1 MKISVITV
9 SYNAVDVIERT
20 IQSVARQRYDD
31 YEYIIVD
38 GNSNDGTVDVIK
50 RNTDNITKWMSEPD
64 CGIYNAMNKAVRMA
78 CGEYCIFMNAGDMFA
93 TPLAM
98 KAASLFLDDD
108 FDVVTGREISTKSGK
123 VIGYVVPPTEA
134 TLSHFYK
141 TSISHQ
147 SSFIKRSLL
156 LECPYDEDLRLVSD
170 WKFWLKTIVLG
181 GKSYRSI
188 DVDISIFNHDG
199 ATFNSYGLGKKERL
213 QVLEELLPVAV
224 RMGYDRTVAT
234 NMVAKLWLRIQS
246 KMKKIIKTAEIMK
259 KMKTAGG
266 YFNVMGIDGIVPVI
280 GQLLC
285 LFGIRCGKIM
295 KQNSIA
301 RYMSRKYHGYIDKAS
316 EIEKGGLGFYPIWVC
331 WWQGEQMM
339 PLVPKLCLKQ
349 LKKNVNNSQ
358 RIVVLSEKNY
368 RDYVD
373 LPSYVI
379 EKLNKGKISIT
390 NFSDVLR
397 YALLTKYGGLW
408 IDSTCYTT
416 ANLPDLNNIPYY
428 TSKQRK
434 HDDATYISRYRW
446 ASYLM
451 GGMSN
456 QIFVNERNLFFEY
469 LEKENR
475 FVDYLLV
482 DYFLNLIYS
491 QSGTCREMMDKC
503 PYYNENILE
512 MASNLNDA
520 YNDTLWNT
528 ILSMDTIHKLS
539 WKLRYDM
546 YDKNTGGMTVFGKIV
561 DLA

>member
-199 ATFNSYGLGKKERL
+199 ATFNSYGLGKKERCK
-213 QVLEELLPVAV
+213 
-224 RMGYDRTVAT
+224 YSK
-234 NMVAKLWLRIQS
+234 NCCLWR
-246 KMKKIIKTAEIMK
+246 
-259 KMKTAGG
+259 
-266 YFNVMGIDGIVPVI
+266 
-280 GQLLC
+280 
-285 LFGIRCGKIM
+285 
-295 KQNSIA
+295 
-301 RYMSRKYHGYIDKAS
+301 
-316 EIEKGGLGFYPIWVC
+316 
-331 WWQGEQMM
+331 
-339 PLVPKLCLKQ
+339 
-349 LKKNVNNSQ
+349 
-358 RIVVLSEKNY
+358 
-368 RDYVD
+368 
-373 LPSYVI
+373 
-379 EKLNKGKISIT
+379 
-390 NFSDVLR
+390 
-397 YALLTKYGGLW
+397 
-408 IDSTCYTT
+408 
-416 ANLPDLNNIPYY
+416 
-428 TSKQRK
+428 
-434 HDDATYISRYRW
+434 
-446 ASYLM
+446 
-451 GGMSN
+451 
-456 QIFVNERNLFFEY
+456 
-469 LEKENR
+469 
-475 FVDYLLV
+475 
-482 DYFLNLIYS
+482 
-491 QSGTCREMMDKC
+491 
-503 PYYNENILE
+503 
-512 MASNLNDA
+512 
-520 YNDTLWNT
+520 
-528 ILSMDTIHKLS
+528 
-539 WKLRYDM
+539 
-546 YDKNTGGMTVFGKIV
+546 
-561 DLA
+561 

>member
-295 KQNSIA
+295 TQNSIA

-390 NFSDVLR
+390 NFRGHRIKSI
-397 YALLTKYGGLW
+397 TK
-408 IDSTCYTT
+408 
-416 ANLPDLNNIPYY
+416 
-428 TSKQRK
+428 
-434 HDDATYISRYRW
+434 H
-446 ASYLM
+446 
-451 GGMSN
+451 
-456 QIFVNERNLFFEY
+456 
-469 LEKENR
+469 
-475 FVDYLLV
+475 
-482 DYFLNLIYS
+482 
-491 QSGTCREMMDKC
+491 
-503 PYYNENILE
+503 
-512 MASNLNDA
+512 
-520 YNDTLWNT
+520 
-528 ILSMDTIHKLS
+528 
-539 WKLRYDM
+539 
-546 YDKNTGGMTVFGKIV
+546 
-561 DLA
+561 